1 MWEFLP
7 PKCIFYTCSN
17 IDVSLSHAFPAAN
30 SPAATIDTSTPRG
43 LSSCLKHKAKP
54 SRPACVAH
62 WAPRTGVGIFDKAE
76 NWEKKRKLII
86 LKTIDVHPKD

>member
-1 MWEFLP
+1 MYYNYN
-7 PKCIFYTCSN
+7 IFTCSN

-62 WAPRTGVGIFDKAE
+62 CAPRTGVGIFDKAE
-76 NWEKKRKLII
+76 NFFNYNFFSFKQ
-86 LKTIDVHPKD
+86 